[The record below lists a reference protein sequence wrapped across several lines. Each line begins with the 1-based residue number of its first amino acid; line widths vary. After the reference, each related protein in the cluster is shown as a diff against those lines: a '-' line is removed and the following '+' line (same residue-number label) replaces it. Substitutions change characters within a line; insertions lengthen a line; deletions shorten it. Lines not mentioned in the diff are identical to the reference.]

1 MAYKYAPA
9 VGPSPA
15 VSFERYVTRMTKSD
29 AESLYDA
36 GILLLRSGDLTGARE
51 RFEGALKADPDFTFA
66 YNGLGLVAAGAGQD
80 DEAMER
86 YDTAIRLNPS
96 FASPYVN
103 RGLIFHRRGNVQA
116 ALADLDRAIALQPDN
131 PTAHNNRGSLLTELQ
146 MPREAIAS
154 LEQVLAIDP
163 DYPLVQGLRL
173 LNKIYIC
180 DWGGFQRDLSR
191 LGERLDKGEPAA
203 PPWAL
208 LPLIDRPDLQLK
220 AAEAW
225 AAANVPETKALGP
238 AASYPAHDRIRIGYF
253 SADLHRHAT
262 AHLIAELFER
272 HDRKSFEI
280 TAFSLGAP
288 RGDEMEKRLMAG
300 ADRFIDVSTKS
311 DRDIAALARELEIDI
326 AVDLKGLTVGHRMG
340 AFAHRAAS
348 VQVNYLGFPGT
359 LGAPYYDYIIAD
371 EVIIPAEM
379 RRHYSEKVIAL
390 PGSYQVNDRQRKVS
404 ERRFTRAELGLPE
417 DGIVFCCFNNNFKI
431 MPYMFDVWMRILHAV
446 PGSVLWLIEDNPH
459 AAENLRWE
467 AERRGVEKKRIVF
480 AGRIAPDE
488 HLARQMCAD
497 LFLDTYPYNAHTT
510 ASDALWVGLP
520 LITCPG
526 DSFASRVAASLL
538 TAMDLQELIVPGFN
552 EIEDLAVALAKDP
565 ARLDALKQK
574 VRTNRA
580 TSSLFDTDTFA
591 RNIEAAYQQMIA
603 AQRTKH

>member
-1 MAYKYAPA
+1 M
-9 VGPSPA
+9 S
-15 VSFERYVTRMTKSD
+15 KSE
-29 AESLYDA
+29 AEELYEA
-36 GILLLRSGDLTGARE
+36 GLVLLRAGDLMGARE
-51 RFEGALKADPDFTFA
+51 RFEGALKANPNFA
-66 YNGLGLVAAGAGQD
+66 YPYNGLGLVAAGAGED

-86 YDTAIRLNPS
+86 YNAAIRLDPNFS
-96 FASPYVN
+96 SPYVN
-103 RGLIFHRRGNVQA
+103 RGLIHHRRGDIKA
-116 ALADLDRAIALQPDN
+116 ALADLDRAIVLQPDN
-131 PTAHNNRGSLLTELQ
+131 PTAHNNRGSLLTEMQ

-154 LEQVLAIDP
+154 LEQVIAIDP
-163 DYPLVQGLRL
+163 NYPLVHGLRL

-180 DWGGFQRDLSR
+180 DWSGFQRDLPR
-191 LGERLDKGEPAA
+191 LGDRLDRGEPAA

-208 LPLIDRPDLQLK
+208 LPLIDRPDLQRK
-220 AAEAW
+220 TAEAW
-225 AAANVPETKALGP
+225 AAGNAPGSNALGP
-238 AASYPAHDRIRIGYF
+238 APSYPAHDRIRVGYF
-253 SADLHRHAT
+253 SADFHRHAT

-272 HDRKSFEI
+272 HDRKNFEVI
-280 TAFSLGAP
+280 AFSFGP
-288 RGDEMEKRLMAG
+288 PKGDEMEKRLMAG
-300 ADRFIDVSTKS
+300 ADRFIDVSKKS

-340 AFAHRAAS
+340 VFAHRAAS

-371 EVIIPAEM
+371 DVIIPAEL
-379 RRHYSEKVIAL
+379 RQHYSEKVIAL
-390 PGSYQVNDRQRKVS
+390 PGSYQVNDRKREVS

-446 PGSVLWLIEDNPH
+446 PGSVLWLIEDNAN

-497 LFLDTYPYNAHTT
+497 IFLDTYPYNAHTT

-526 DSFASRVAASLL
+526 DTFASRVAASLL

-565 ARLDALKQK
+565 ARLKALKEK
-574 VRTNRA
+574 VKTNA
-580 TSSLFDTDTFA
+580 KTSSLFDTDDFA
-591 RNIEAAYQQMIA
+591 RKIEAAYQQMIA